1 MSHRFQRRAAIETA
15 PLHGETILFDPAANR
30 FCLLNQTAAFL
41 WERLQAPATAE
52 DLCNEVCRHFA
63 GVDKV
68 TARRDVEA
76 ALGEMQALAVIEPV
90 T

>member
-1 MSHRFQRRAAIETA
+1 MNTRYQRRAAIETA
-15 PLHGETILFDPAANR
+15 PLHDETILFDPGANR

-41 WERLQAPATAE
+41 WEHLQAPSSAD
-52 DLCNEVCRHFA
+52 DLCHKVCQHFA
-63 GVDKV
+63 AVDKV
-68 TARRDVEA
+68 AALKDVES